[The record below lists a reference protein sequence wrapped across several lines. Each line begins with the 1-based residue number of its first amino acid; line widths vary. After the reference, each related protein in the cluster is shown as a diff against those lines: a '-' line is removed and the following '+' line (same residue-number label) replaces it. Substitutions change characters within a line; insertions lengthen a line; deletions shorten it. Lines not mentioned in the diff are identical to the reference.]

1 VRIRFTGVA
10 ARLVGERVWH
20 ASQKMVRDGR
30 AMLLEMKVGLSP
42 DLRQWILGWG
52 AEAEVLDPPDLRED
66 LAEAASAVA
75 GVYRPA
81 GRRAV
86 KD

>member
-20 ASQKMVRDGR
+20 ASQKLVREGR
-30 AMLLEMKVGLSP
+30 ALLLEMKVGLSP

-52 AEAEVLDPPDLRED
+52 AEAEVLEPADLRENV
-66 LAEAASAVA
+66 AVAATAAA
-75 GVYRPA
+75 GVYRRA
-81 GRRAV
+81 GQV
-86 KD
+86 PKD